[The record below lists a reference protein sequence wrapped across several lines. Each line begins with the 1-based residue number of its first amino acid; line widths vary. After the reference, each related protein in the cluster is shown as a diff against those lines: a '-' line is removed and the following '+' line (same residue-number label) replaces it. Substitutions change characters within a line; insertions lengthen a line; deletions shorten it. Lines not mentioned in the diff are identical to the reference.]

1 MMENTITLTDVEFW
15 ISQYPDIWSVYRK
28 NRDILYEYYDDT
40 LSTEFQIL
48 AEINQRFW
56 DLATSNIKVLRKLD
70 EINQK

>member
-1 MMENTITLTDVEFW
+1 MANEITLTDVEFW

-28 NRDILYEYYDDT
+28 NRDILYEYYDDP

-48 AEINQRFW
+48 AEINQKFW

>member
-1 MMENTITLTDVEFW
+1 MENKITLTDVEFW

-48 AEINQRFW
+48 AEINQKFW

>member
-1 MMENTITLTDVEFW
+1 MEIKITLTDVEFW
-15 ISQYPDIWSVYRK
+15 LSQYPDIWSVYRK

-48 AEINQRFW
+48 AEINQKFW